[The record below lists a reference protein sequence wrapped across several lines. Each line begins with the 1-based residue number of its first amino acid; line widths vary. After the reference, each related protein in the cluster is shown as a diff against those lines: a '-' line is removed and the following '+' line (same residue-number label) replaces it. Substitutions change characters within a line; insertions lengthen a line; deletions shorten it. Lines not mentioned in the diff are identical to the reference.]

1 VSERLNLPPLMVF
14 LNLQERIKI
23 IFDDSAHTLHDMFV
37 HGLKTIYYAKRQIAE
52 TLPKMIGMATN
63 RTDVRCTDGRAL

>member
-1 VSERLNLPPLMVF
+1 MIL
-14 LNLQERIKI
+14 I
-23 IFDDSAHTLHDMFV
+23 DGSAHTLDDLFG

-63 RTDVRCTDGRAL
+63 RTDVRCMDGGAL

>member
-1 VSERLNLPPLMVF
+1 MIL
-14 LNLQERIKI
+14 
-23 IFDDSAHTLHDMFV
+23 FDDIAHTLDDMFV
-37 HGLKTIYYAKRQIAE
+37 HGLETIYYAKRQIAE